1 MRAEGNRNVKVI
13 ITRNVKEY
21 RRAALNIISE
31 NERVLEIGC
40 GFGKTIEKI
49 AKIKCRILGV
59 DKSMEAI
66 EYAKSRLMANDNVS
80 VALVDAMDIKSLL
93 KVVREHLNG
102 KVDVVLIDIGGVE
115 DPGKVLNLTRRCIKA
130 LKPKA
135 VIVKNELLYDFIS
148 MCELYSQ

>member
-1 MRAEGNRNVKVI
+1 MAAEGNRNVKVI
-13 ITRNVKEY
+13 ITRNVREY
-21 RRAALNIISE
+21 RKAALNIINE

-49 AKIKCRILGV
+49 AKIKCRVLGV

-66 EYAKSRLMANDNVS
+66 KHAKSRLMASNNVS

-93 KVVREHLNG
+93 KAIKEHLNG
-102 KVDVVLIDIGGVE
+102 RVDVVLIDIGGVE

-130 LKPKA
+130 FKPRA
-135 VIVKNELLYDFIS
+135 VVVKNELLYDFIS